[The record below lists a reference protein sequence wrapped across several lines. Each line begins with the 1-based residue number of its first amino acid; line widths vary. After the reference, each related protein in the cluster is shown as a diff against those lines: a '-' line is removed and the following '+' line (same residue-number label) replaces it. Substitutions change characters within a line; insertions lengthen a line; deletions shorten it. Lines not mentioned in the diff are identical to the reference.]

1 MHYATFE
8 IFCNYELL
16 ISSFLKIL
24 FKNTVERCSLQRDM
38 RKVCRQLFPWMKQI
52 RT

>member
-16 ISSFLKIL
+16 IRNFLKIL
-24 FKNTVERCSLQRDM
+24 FQNTVEQCSLQCDM
-38 RKVCRQLFPWMKQI
+38 RKVCRQLFSWTKQI